1 MKMTFNSPNV
11 KSAREVILSR
21 KSSETQHP
29 LLSACVK
36 IAVFH
41 K

>member
-1 MKMTFNSPNV
+1 MKMTFSSPNV
-11 KSAREVILSR
+11 KSTREVVLSR

-29 LLSACVK
+29 LLSACVE
-36 IAVFH
+36 ITVFH

>member
-11 KSAREVILSR
+11 KSSREVVLSQ
-21 KSSETQHP
+21 KSSENQHP
-29 LLSACVK
+29 LLSAWVE

>member
-11 KSAREVILSR
+11 KSAREVVSSR

-29 LLSACVK
+29 LLRACVN
-36 IAVFH
+36 IVIFH